1 MAQTAFF
8 SPERFSKTFLLMLA
22 LAISA
27 IFFAMIRGF
36 LTALLLAAILAGL
49 TAPIYRR
56 FVKLFGGRE
65 RPASALTLLLVLL
78 VIILPMSGFF
88 GLVAKE
94 AVEVS
99 QEVRPAIEQL
109 IREPNELD
117 RILER
122 LPFYERIEP
131 YQDIIASKIGDF
143 TGRTGTFLV
152 NSLAATTR
160 GTARFFFG
168 LFIMLY
174 ALFFFLIDGRA
185 ILDKILYYMPLSDE
199 DEQRMVGKFV
209 SVTRATLKGSL
220 IIGIVQGALAGAAF
234 AVVGIDGAIF
244 WGTIMAVLSIIPG
257 LGTAIVWVPAVIYLF
272 AVGRPVAATGL
283 LIWCAGLVGTVDNFM
298 RPWLVGKDT
307 KMPDLLILLSTL
319 GGIILFGVLGFI
331 TGPIVAALFVTVWEI
346 YGTTFKD
353 VLPPTG
359 AAAAEAVGSTDAS
372 SG

>member
-1 MAQTAFF
+1 MTQSGFN
-8 SPERFSKTFLLMLA
+8 PERFSKVFLLILA

-49 TAPIYRR
+49 TAPVYRR
-56 FVKLFGGRE
+56 FVKLFRGRE
-65 RPASALTLLLVLL
+65 GPASAATLLMVLL
-78 VIILPMSGFF
+78 VIILPLSGFL

-99 QEVRPAIEQL
+99 QKVSPTIEQL
-109 IREPNELD
+109 VMQPTELD
-117 RILER
+117 RFLER
-122 LPFYERIEP
+122 LPFYDRIEP
-131 YQDIIASKIGDF
+131 YQDLIVSKIGDLA
-143 TGRTGTFLV
+143 GRTGTFLV
-152 NSLAATTR
+152 NTLAATTR

-174 ALFFFLIDGRA
+174 ALFFFLIDGRS
-185 ILDKILYYMPLSDE
+185 ILDKILYYMPLSSE

-220 IIGIVQGALAGAAF
+220 IIGIVQGGLAGAAF
-234 AVVGIDGAIF
+234 AVAGIDGAIF

-257 LGTAIVWVPAVIYLF
+257 VGAAIVWIPAVIYLF
-272 AVGRPVAATGL
+272 AIGRPTAAIGL
-283 LIWCAGLVGTVDNFM
+283 TIWCAGLVGTIDNFM
-298 RPWLVGKDT
+298 RPKLIGKDT

-319 GGIILFGVLGFI
+319 GGIIFFGALGFI
-331 TGPIVAALFVTVWEI
+331 IGPIVAALFVTVWDI

-359 AAAAEAVGSTDAS
+359 AATAEAGGDGDAS
-372 SG
+372 PG